1 MHTTPIIVTLLRAF
15 TPVATAALLLAVSGT
30 PAPAQDFTA
39 DEVLA
44 NVAATYGKVAT
55 ARGNIT
61 RTTIRQGMGAVTL
74 SGTFMLM
81 EPDHIRF
88 EYTGGD
94 PQMAQYD
101 GSGFYIYFPATDSG
115 MFWNAEMLSPFE
127 RYAMSPAGILGNVAR
142 LFATGFVTEVLEQRD
157 GTIVIKA
164 VPADALYY
172 NYVLA
177 GIDTAT
183 WTVRGIEY
191 FDRAG
196 NLVSQT
202 RFQTFITTEDGLHFP
217 TASTTLSVV
226 ATGIL
231 METTAIGNV
240 SLNVRTD
247 RDTFLLPG
255 GADTSWTDQT
265 IPNAR

>member
-1 MHTTPIIVTLLRAF
+1 MHTTPNIAALLRAF
-15 TPVATAALLLAVSGT
+15 TPVAAAVLLLASSGT
-30 PAPAQDFTA
+30 PALAQSFTA
-39 DEVLA
+39 GEVLA
-44 NVAATYGKVAT
+44 NVATTYGKVAT
-55 ARGNIT
+55 AHGSIT
-61 RTTIRQGMGAVTL
+61 RSTIRQGTGAVTL
-74 SGTFMLM
+74 SGTFILM

-88 EYTGGD
+88 EYTGGE

-101 GSGFYIYFPATDSG
+101 GSGFYVYFPATDSG
-115 MFWNAEMLSPFE
+115 MFWNAEMLSSFE

-142 LFATGFVTEVLEQRD
+142 LFATGFVTEILEERD
-157 GTIVIKA
+157 GTVVIKA
-164 VPADALYY
+164 VPTEALYY

-183 WTVRGIEY
+183 WTVRIIEY

-202 RFQTFITTEDGLHFP
+202 RFPAFITTEDGLHFP

-231 METTAIGNV
+231 METTTIGNV
-240 SLNVRTD
+240 SLNARTD

-255 GADTSWTDQT
+255 DADTSWTDHT
-265 IPNAR
+265 VPTDR